1 MKEEHMLRKSFLTA
15 AVALLLL
22 PASAVLAADEDFP
35 GLDQGT
41 FELTLTGSGSSN
53 NDADAGVASLQGSF
67 GYFLID
73 QLEIL
78 VRQGVGYADNDNLT
92 GGGTS
97 VTASTAV
104 ALDYHF
110 DLDRWQPFIGV
121 GIGYNYGDSDVDETF
136 FAGPEAGVKYF
147 VNSTTFIYG
156 LVQYQ
161 WFFDDAEDI
170 EDNTDDGSFLYGV
183 GIGFTW

>member
-1 MKEEHMLRKSFLTA
+1 MLRNSFGFSA
-15 AVALLLL
+15 ALIVAGLASLL
-22 PASAVLAADEDFP
+22 PARSASAQQYLEA
-35 GLDQGT
+35 GT
-41 FELTLTGSGSSN
+41 WELTLTGAGASN
-53 NDADAGVASLQGSF
+53 QDADAGSASLQGSL

-73 QLEIL
+73 QLEVL
-78 VRQGVGYADNDNLT
+78 VRQSVGYVDNDNLT
-92 GGGTS
+92 GGSTS

-110 DLDRWQPFIGV
+110 DLDRWQPFIGASF
-121 GIGYNYGDSDVDETF
+121 GYNYGDSDVDETL
-136 FAGPEAGVKYF
+136 FAGPEGGVKYF
-147 VNSTTFIYG
+147 VKDDTFIYG

-170 EDNTDDGSFLYGV
+170 EDNAEDGSFVYAV

>member
-1 MKEEHMLRKSFLTA
+1 MLRKSSWIA
-15 AVALLLL
+15 ALALALL
-22 PASAVLAADEDFP
+22 PAAATQAQEDFP
-35 GLDQGT
+35 GLDAGT
-41 FELTLTGSGSSN
+41 WELTLTGAGASN
-53 NDADAGVASLQGSF
+53 QDADAGNASLQFSL
-67 GYFLID
+67 GYYVID

-78 VRQGVGYADNDNLT
+78 VRQGVGYVDNDNLT

-110 DLDRWQPFIGV
+110 DLDRFQPFIGA
-121 GIGYNYGDSDVDETF
+121 GFGYNYGDSDVDETF
-136 FAGPEAGVKYF
+136 FAGPEGGVKYF
-147 VNSTTFIYG
+147 VNDTTFLYG

-170 EDNTDDGSFLYGV
+170 EDNSEDGSFLYAV